1 MFKIM
6 AGVNMVHI
14 PYKGTGPELTELL
27 AGHVKIAFE
36 TTPAVLPHV
45 KEGKLK
51 ALAVNSAKRSPLLP
65 DLPTMA
71 EAGLPG
77 FEVTSW
83 NGLVVPTGTPKEIVQ
98 RLNKETV
105 KILQMPDVKEK
116 LSSLGA
122 DPVGSTEEEFGAFIR
137 EEIKKW
143 AKVISDAKVVVE

>member
-1 MFKIM
+1 
-6 AGVNMVHI
+6 
-14 PYKGTGPELTELL
+14 
-27 AGHVKIAFE
+27 
-36 TTPAVLPHV
+36 
-45 KEGKLK
+45 
-51 ALAVNSAKRSPLLP
+51 
-65 DLPTMA
+65 MA

-143 AKVISDAKVVVE
+143 AKVINDAKVVVE